1 MIVTCVGRFWGR
13 DPQSLRNDTHVVAEA
28 RSVPK
33 KLFVAELHRVVRA
46 RLAIPLNAEAIDHL
60 HILTTSILNVLL
72 DHFVL
77 FTSG

>member
-1 MIVTCVGRFWGR
+1 MNVTCVGRFWGR

-33 KLFVAELHRVVRA
+33 KLFVPELLWVEN
-46 RLAIPLNAEAIDHL
+46 LSLTIPLNAEAIDHL